1 MKTSILSFFSFSDEP
16 DHAEYYYRWEGDMS
30 LTRVSRE
37 GPEELK
43 GRGKKRNRNSRRRR
57 RRSSRRRRKEEE
69 VEVEVERSDNLQ
81 DHRRGLRGD
90 VHLFL
95 ISHELDSCRIPHT
108 HFKMI
113 LLKED
118 ERKKEENGK
127 RVRFFERNM
136 TSNEK
141 QKKTEKRRKEKK
153 RKNGGHTPELA
164 NRVTRIC
171 LEPWSAHGK
180 VVKVANL
187 LD

>member
-1 MKTSILSFFSFSDEP
+1 
-16 DHAEYYYRWEGDMS
+16 MS

-43 GRGKKRNRNSRRRR
+43 GTGKKRNRNSRRRR

-113 LLKED
+113 LFKED
-118 ERKKEENGK
+118 EREKEENGK

-141 QKKTEKRRKEKK
+141 QKQTEKRRKEKK